1 LILADASPLIALAKI
16 GRLALLRDVYG
27 DIAIGPSVKR
37 EVVERGRRVDAPGI
51 RQVEA
56 GLQAQWMREV
66 QPTAQETQLAQQLLQ
81 STRLGEGEAESLA
94 LAQSPL
100 LPVVLDDK
108 EARVMAEAMGVQY
121 VGTAG
126 VLLAA
131 FVKGHLTY
139 DELATAV
146 RDLGT
151 VLWLAPDIVAEIQRR
166 AREFER

>member
-1 LILADASPLIALAKI
+1 MILVDASPLIALAKT

-27 DIAIGPSVKR
+27 EIAIGPWVKR
-37 EVVERGRRVDAPGI
+37 EVVERGRRVDAPGV

-56 GLQAQWMREV
+56 GLRAQWMRDV
-66 QPTAQETQLAQQLLQ
+66 QLTAQETQLAQQLLQ
-81 STRLGEGEAESLA
+81 STRLGEGEAESIA
-94 LAQSPL
+94 LAHSRL

-108 EARVMAEAMGVQY
+108 EARAMAEAMGVQY

-131 FVKGHLTY
+131 FVKGYLTY

-146 RDLGT
+146 RDLGM
-151 VLWLAPDIVAEIQRR
+151 VLWLAPDLVAEILRR